1 MFTKQ
6 SKTSAML
13 GFFSFSKS
21 NCDLIELRKSLVAF
35 FKLKIIFP
43 N

>member
-1 MFTKQ
+1 
-6 SKTSAML
+6 ML
-13 GFFSFSKS
+13 DFNYIPMS
-21 NCDLIELRKSLVAF
+21 NCNLIRLRKSLVAF